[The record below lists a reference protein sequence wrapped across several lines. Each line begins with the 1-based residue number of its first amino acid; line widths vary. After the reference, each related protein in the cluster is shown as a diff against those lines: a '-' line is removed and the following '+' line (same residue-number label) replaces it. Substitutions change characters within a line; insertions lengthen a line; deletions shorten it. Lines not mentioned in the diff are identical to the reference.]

1 MAEIIVI
8 AGPPGIGKTSASESI
23 LVNGELYLN
32 QDYFYLKYRE
42 QNNSDP
48 DKAGSD
54 KFKKEIFEVLDTN
67 KNFGYETNLGFN
79 WQYED
84 LKQVITYKP
93 NNSIQLHLFFTEDVN
108 LCWSRA
114 DQRFNAGGHFVSDKT
129 IFQMYHNTF
138 TLLKSNLELFDR
150 IYLYDVK
157 PIGSPDLIL
166 SVEHTGRF
174 LFREKQMPNWA
185 IKNILPFLEG
195 RLSKLQEDI
204 ISELN
209 QEPSAKRRRR

>member
-23 LVNGELYLN
+23 LMNGELYLN
-32 QDYFYLKYRE
+32 QDYFYLEYRE

-54 KFKKEIFEVLDTN
+54 KFKKEIFKVLDTN

-84 LKQVITYKP
+84 LKQLITYKP
-93 NNSIQLHLFFTEDVN
+93 KNSIQLHLFFTEDVN

-114 DQRFNAGGHFVSDKT
+114 DQRFNAGGHFV
-129 IFQMYHNTF
+129 Y
-138 TLLKSNLELFDR
+138 
-150 IYLYDVK
+150 
-157 PIGSPDLIL
+157 
-166 SVEHTGRF
+166 
-174 LFREKQMPNWA
+174 EKQYS
-185 IKNILPFLEG
+185 KFTTT
-195 RLSKLQEDI
+195 RLHY
-204 ISELN
+204 
-209 QEPSAKRRRR
+209 